1 MRTRESLINCHSSR
15 LSTSIDEALQ
25 SVASLLTS
33 GKSINQSFRRL
44 SAALALLLIVLTGT
58 LHAAT
63 SAAPPPSEP
72 PRDWIDPDTGHRV
85 VRLSQEP
92 GTASLYF
99 HQNSYSPDGKKLIV
113 TTRNGIATIDLV
125 TRKVTPIAKGNVR
138 VMVTGQQS
146 GNVYYTRPDEKD
158 SKARWVYA
166 THMDTLKTRKIAK
179 IPRGTLTTVNADETL
194 LLGSWV
200 DGEEIQVG
208 EAPKGPQVG
217 PDGKPITYHQARG
230 LRIRQVFEQ
239 RLERT
244 IFTVNIATGEIKN
257 VHSAR
262 DWLNHLQFSPT
273 DPTLIMFCHEGP
285 WHEVD
290 RIWTIRTDGSQ
301 LTKIHQRTMHMEI
314 AGHEFFAPD
323 GKTIWYDVQTPR
335 SEVFWVAGYNLQTRQ
350 RTWYNL
356 TRDQWSIHYN
366 VNADGS
372 MFAGDGGDE
381 AQVAQAKDGKWIYL
395 FRPKLGENLATGA
408 VSKQQLIRGG
418 HFEAEKLVN
427 MKSHDYRLEPNVT
440 FTPDQK
446 WVVFRSNMH
455 GPTHVYAVELAKAII
470 NAGAELSQQPIDR
483 QALTQRHNPVLSK
496 IDPAAPLMVGN
507 GNLAFTADITGLQ
520 TFQEQ
525 YSPRVPLMTQAQW
538 AWHSFPNPQGFKEE
552 DGLTQVDVRGKK
564 YQYAYYQ
571 EWREASKPAIAWLR
585 ENPHRFSLGRLSL
598 HLLDSDG
605 KAPQF
610 SALSNPQQ
618 TLDLWS
624 GSLQSRFTFDG
635 SEVQVQTRVHPTL
648 DMVMVELTSPLLARG
663 RLGVDL
669 IFPGVSPK
677 INPDPAD
684 WNRPEKHRTIE
695 RARDTRQLTLD
706 RVLDD
711 TRYHA
716 VARADSD
723 VTFAPAGPHSYRILP
738 SGKPNSLTLMVR
750 FSPDQIRDALPAAS
764 TARND
769 VTARWR
775 DYWSNGAAIDFS
787 GSTDPRAAELE
798 RRVVLSQY
806 LMALNGAGTLPPQEE
821 GLFSNSWNGKF
832 HLEMHLWHSAHF
844 ALWGRPEL
852 LERSM
857 GWYIDHLPDARKRA
871 AQHDVRGAW
880 WPKMVGPEGRNSPS
894 KVSPFIMWQQPHPI
908 YLAELIYRAKPT
920 RATLNKYRQ
929 LVAATADLLASFPH
943 LDEERGQ
950 YVLGPPIIPAQEVFP
965 PLMTFNPTF
974 ELEYFRFG
982 LATAQQWRE
991 RLGEPRNPDWDR
1003 VLAKLSPLPTKD
1015 GLYLATESFP
1025 SLWEQARS
1033 SECSRGKTKPECFN
1047 RDHPS
1052 FLGALGLL
1060 PGAGVDRETM
1070 KRTLTA
1076 VESNW
1081 DLRQTWGWDYP
1092 LIAMTAARLNEPET
1106 ALKFLMF
1113 DGKNNQYGVTGM
1125 TPRVHLDEH
1134 ADSFVPAANGAAKPV
1149 GPDGPGYT
1157 RAAETYFP
1165 SNGGLLL
1172 AVALMAGGWDGAA
1185 GDAPGFPKQDWVV
1198 RAEGFRPLP

>member
-1 MRTRESLINCHSSR
+1 MRFNI
-15 LSTSIDEALQ
+15 
-25 SVASLLTS
+25 
-33 GKSINQSFRRL
+33 
-44 SAALALLLIVLTGT
+44 SAALALLLSMLAGI
-58 LHAAT
+58 
-63 SAAPPPSEP
+63 SRAAPSSPDLPAE
-72 PRDWIDPDTGHRV
+72 WIDPDTGHRV
-85 VRLSQEP
+85 VRLSKEP

-99 HQNSYSPDGKKLIV
+99 HQNSYSPDGKKLVV
-113 TTRNGIATIDLV
+113 TTPEGIATIDLT
-125 TRKVTPIAKGNVR
+125 TRKITPVAKGNVR
-138 VMVTGQQS
+138 IMVTGRKS

-158 SKARWVYA
+158 SNARWVYA
-166 THMDTLKTRKIAK
+166 THLDTLKTRKIAK
-179 IPRGTLTTVNADETL
+179 IPRGNLTAVNADETL

-244 IFTVNIATGEIKN
+244 IFTVDIAAGEIRN
-257 VHSAR
+257 VHTAR

-290 RIWTIRTDGSQ
+290 RIWTIRTDGSG
-301 LTKIHQRTMHMEI
+301 LTKIHERTMHMEI
-314 AGHEFFAPD
+314 AGHEFFSPD
-323 GKTIWYDVQTPR
+323 GKTIWYDLQTPR
-335 SEVFWVAGYNLQTRQ
+335 SEVFWVAGYNLETQQ

-356 TRDQWSIHYN
+356 TRDQWSIHFN
-366 VNADGS
+366 INADGS
-372 MFAGDGGDE
+372 LFAGDGGDE
-381 AQVAQAKDGKWIYL
+381 VQVAEAKDGKWIYL
-395 FRPKLGENLATGA
+395 FRPKLAENRATGP
-408 VSKQQLIRGG
+408 VSKLNLIHAG

-455 GPTHVYAVELAKAII
+455 GPTHVYAVEVAKA
-470 NAGAELSQQPIDR
+470 NAGDKRPIDR
-483 QALTQRHNPVLSK
+483 RALTQRHNPVLTR

-507 GNLAFTADITGLQ
+507 GNIAFTADITGLQ
-520 TFQEQ
+520 TYQEQ

-538 AWHSFPNPQGFKEE
+538 AWHSFPNPQGFKEA
-552 DGLTQVDVRGKK
+552 DGLAQIDVRGKK
-564 YQYAYYQ
+564 YPYAYYSD
-571 EWREASKPAIAWLR
+571 WKDAAKPEIAWLR

-598 HLLDSDG
+598 YLASKDG
-605 KAPQF
+605 TPAQF
-610 SALSNPQQ
+610 SALTDTQQ

-624 GSLQSRFTFDG
+624 GSLTSRFSFEG
-635 SEVQVQTRVHPTL
+635 QRVQVQTRVHPTL
-648 DMVMVELTSPLLARG
+648 DMVMVEITSPLLARG

-669 IFPGVSPK
+669 KFPGVSPK
-677 INPDPAD
+677 LNPDPAD
-684 WNRPEKHRTIE
+684 WNHPDKHQTVE
-695 RARDTRQLTLD
+695 RARDTRQLKLD
-706 RVLDD
+706 RILDE
-711 TRYHA
+711 TRYYVSA
-716 VARADSD
+716 LADKD
-723 VTFAPAGPHSYRILP
+723 VRFAPAEPHSYRILP
-738 SGKPNSLTLMVR
+738 SGKPDSLTLMVM
-750 FSPDQIRDALPAAS
+750 FSPETIRTSLPAAD
-764 TARND
+764 TAKND
-769 VTARWR
+769 VIAHWK
-775 DYWSNGAAIDFS
+775 DYWSKGAAVDFT
-787 GSTDPRAAELE
+787 GSTDPRARELE

-832 HLEMHLWHSAHF
+832 HLEMHPWHSAHF

-857 GWYIDHLPDARKRA
+857 SWYVRHLPDAKKRA
-871 AQHDVRGAW
+871 AEHDVRGAW

-908 YLAELIYRAKPT
+908 YLAELLYRARPSQD
-920 RATLNKYRQ
+920 TLTKYRE
-929 LVAATADLLASFPH
+929 LVFETAELLASFPH
-943 LDEERGQ
+943 LDTQRDQ
-950 YVLGPPIIPAQEVFP
+950 YVLGPPVIPAQEVFP
-965 PLMTFNPTF
+965 PLTTFNPTF

-982 LATAQQWRE
+982 LTTAQHWRE
-991 RLGEPRNPDWDR
+991 RLGQPRNPEWDR
-1003 VLAKLSPLPTKD
+1003 VLAKLSPLPMKD

-1033 SECSRGKTKPECFN
+1033 PACSNGRTAPECFN

-1052 FLGALGLL
+1052 FLGAFGLL
-1060 PGAGVDRETM
+1060 PGQGVDRFTM
-1070 KRTLTA
+1070 KRTLKA
-1076 VESNW
+1076 VENYW

-1092 LIAMTAARLNEPET
+1092 LIAMTAARLHEPDT
-1106 ALKFLMF
+1106 AVKFLMF
-1113 DGKNNQYGVTGM
+1113 DGKNNQYGISGM

-1134 ADSFVPAANGAAKPV
+1134 ADSFVPTADGAAKPI

-1172 AVALMAGGWDGAA
+1172 AVGMMAGGWDGSS
-1185 GDAPGFPKQDWVV
+1185 GDAPGFPKEGWVV

>member
-1 MRTRESLINCHSSR
+1 M
-15 LSTSIDEALQ
+15 ST
-25 SVASLLTS
+25 
-33 GKSINQSFRRL
+33 
-44 SAALALLLIVLTGT
+44 ALALLLTVLTGT
-58 LHAAT
+58 SHAAA
-63 SAAPPPSEP
+63 SQPEP
-72 PRDWIDPDTGHRV
+72 PTEWVDQDTGHRV
-85 VRLSQEP
+85 VRLSREP

-113 TTRNGIATIDLV
+113 TTKDGLATINLV
-125 TRKVTPIAKGNVR
+125 TRTITPIAKGNVR
-138 VMVTGQQS
+138 VMVTGRKS

-158 SKARWVYA
+158 SQARWVYA

-179 IPRGTLTTVNADETL
+179 IPRGTLTAVNADETL

-208 EAPKGPQVG
+208 EAPKGPQFG

-244 IFTVNIATGEIKN
+244 MFTVDIATGAIKN
-257 VHSAR
+257 VYTAR

-301 LTKIHQRTMHMEI
+301 LTKIHERTMHMEI

-335 SEVFWVAGYNLQTRQ
+335 SEVFWVAGYNLQTQ
-350 RTWYNL
+350 ERTWYNL

-366 VNADGS
+366 VNADGTL
-372 MFAGDGGDE
+372 FAGDGGDE
-381 AQVAQAKDGKWIYL
+381 AQVAQAKNGKWIYL
-395 FRPKLGENLATGA
+395 FRPTLSPNLATGPVA
-408 VSKQQLIRGG
+408 KQNLIRGG
-418 HFEAEKLVN
+418 HFAAEKVVN
-427 MKSHDYRLEPNVT
+427 LQAHDYRLEPNVT

-455 GPTHVYAVELAKAII
+455 GPTHVYAVEIAKA
-470 NAGAELSQQPIDR
+470 NAGTAADGSSQTTASKQPIDR
-483 QALTQRHNPVLSK
+483 RALTQRHNPVLTK
-496 IDPAAPLMVGN
+496 IDPSAPLMVGN
-507 GNLAFTADITGLQ
+507 GNIAFTADITGLQ
-520 TFQEQ
+520 TFQDQ
-525 YSPRVPLMTQAQW
+525 YSSLVPLMTQAQW
-538 AWHSFPNPQGFKEE
+538 AWHSFPNPQGIAEN
-552 DGLTQVDVRGKK
+552 DGLTQIDVRGKQ
-564 YQYAYYQ
+564 YPYAYYAD
-571 EWREASKPAIAWLR
+571 WKDASKPAIAWLR

-598 HLLDSDG
+598 YLTSRDG
-605 KAPQF
+605 KPAQF
-610 SALSNPQQ
+610 SALTDTRQS
-618 TLDLWS
+618 LDLWR
-624 GSLQSRFTFDG
+624 GSLTSRFKFDDND
-635 SEVQVQTRVHPTL
+635 VQVQTRVHPTL
-648 DMVMVELTSPLLARG
+648 DMVMVELTSPLLASG

-669 IFPGVSPK
+669 RFPGVSAK
-677 INPDPAD
+677 LNPDPAD
-684 WNRPEKHRTIE
+684 WNHPEKHRTIE
-695 RARDTRQLTLD
+695 RSRDARQLNVE
-706 RVLDD
+706 RALDD
-711 TRYHA
+711 TRYYA
-716 VARADSD
+716 LARSNKN
-723 VTFAPAGPHSYRILP
+723 VTFASIGPHSYRILP
-738 SGKPNSLTLMVR
+738 VGKPNSLVLMVL
-750 FSPDQIRDALPAAS
+750 FSPEVIQEALPS
-764 TARND
+764 TTMAKREVD
-769 VTARWR
+769 AHWR
-775 DYWSNGAAIDFS
+775 DYWSNGGIVDFT

-832 HLEMHLWHSAHF
+832 HMEMHLWHSAHF
-844 ALWGRPEL
+844 AQWNRPEL

-857 GWYIDHLPDARKRA
+857 SWYLGHLPAAKKRA
-871 AQHDVRGAW
+871 AEYDVRGAW

-908 YLAELIYRAKPT
+908 YLAELIYRAKST
-920 RATLNKYRQ
+920 RDTLTKYRE
-929 LVAATADLLASFPH
+929 LVFETADLLASFAH
-943 LDEERGQ
+943 FDDKRGQ
-950 YVLGPPIIPAQEVFP
+950 YVLGPPLIPAQEVFP
-965 PLMTFNPTF
+965 PLTTFNPTF
-974 ELEYFRFG
+974 ELEYFRYG
-982 LATAQQWRE
+982 LMTAQQWRE

-1003 VLAKLSPLPTKD
+1003 VLAKLSPLPVKD

-1025 SLWEQARS
+1025 SLWDQARS
-1033 SECSRGKTKPECFN
+1033 PACSHGKTAQECFN

-1060 PGAGVDRETM
+1060 PGTGVDRETM
-1070 KRTLTA
+1070 RRTLSA
-1076 VESNW
+1076 VETSW

-1113 DGKNNQYGVTGM
+1113 NGKNNQYGVTGM

-1134 ADSFVPAANGAAKPV
+1134 ADSFVPTAGTKPV

-1172 AVALMAGGWDGAA
+1172 AVGLMAAGWDGAA
-1185 GDAPGFPKQDWVV
+1185 GDAPGFPEQGWVV
-1198 RAEGFRPLP
+1198 RAEGLRPLP